1 MTETQFIHEKW
12 QRSIYKKRKAEI
24 CRELQSLTPSRLT
37 SSLSSSFTVFLL
49 VSARL
54 SLLFGEKGGW
64 CSACL
69 SVFSLAPLQSLLLP
83 RLSFPTKSLSPLQ
96 YVLTCFS
103 ESLTTSH
110 LGGKTTL
117 RQQMSWP
124 LDFYKQHKTLN
135 NIDSFM
141 SQLWLTV
148 TVNSC
153 DTRCALCRYF
163 IYSISCNFH
172 WL

>member
-64 CSACL
+64 CSARL

-83 RLSFPTKSLSPLQ
+83 RSSFPTKSLSPLQ

-103 ESLTTSH
+103 ESAHHQPPRRENDTATTDELA
-110 LGGKTTL
+110 LGFLQTAQNT
-117 RQQMSWP
+117 
-124 LDFYKQHKTLN
+124 YT
-135 NIDSFM
+135 DSFM